1 MTRSHRII
9 LGLVVGTLIILV
21 STLAAG
27 IIILR
32 LADWGLSHLVEN
44 ESITVTEVG
53 RSIADYEIPASY
65 DEEYAIEVANF
76 SLVAYQNTNQAGH
89 IYLIQF
95 PDAIEVDPGALA
107 QQLHQVA
114 DDNSWTELVAVYHI
128 PCSIRGQAAT
138 LVISEG
144 FSHDGFRYRSAS
156 AVFAGNGGQA
166 LVNISGPADSWDQA
180 MVDTFVQSLH

>member
-1 MTRSHRII
+1 MTRSHRTI
-9 LGLVVGTLIILV
+9 LILVVGTFIILM
-21 STLAAG
+21 STLVTGA
-27 IIILR
+27 IVLR
-32 LADWGLSHLVEN
+32 LANWGLNRLVQN

-53 RSIADYEIPASY
+53 RSIADYEIPTSY
-65 DEEYAIEVANF
+65 DEEYAIEVADF
-76 SLVAYQNTNQAGH
+76 SLVAYRNTGQAGH

-95 PDAIEVDPGALA
+95 PGTIDIDPDALA

-114 DDNSWTELVAVYHI
+114 DDNSWTELVAVHHI

-144 FSHDGFRYRSAS
+144 FSHNGFRYRSAS
-156 AVFAGNGGQA
+156 AVFTGKSGQA
-166 LVNISGPADSWDQA
+166 LVNISGPADTWDQA

>member
-9 LGLVVGTLIILV
+9 LILAVGAFIVLISILA
-21 STLAAG
+21 TG
-27 IIILR
+27 IISLR
-32 LADWGLSHLVEN
+32 LANWGLSRLVEN
-44 ESITVTEVG
+44 ESIAVTEVG

-65 DEEYAIEVANF
+65 DEEYAIEVADF
-76 SLVAYQNTNQAGH
+76 SLVAYRNTGQAGH
-89 IYLIQF
+89 IYLVQF
-95 PDAIEVDPGALA
+95 PETIDIDPGALA

-114 DDNSWTELVAVYHI
+114 DDNSWAELVAVYHI
-128 PCSIRGQAAT
+128 PCSIRGQATT

-180 MVDTFVQSLH
+180 MVDNFVRSLQ